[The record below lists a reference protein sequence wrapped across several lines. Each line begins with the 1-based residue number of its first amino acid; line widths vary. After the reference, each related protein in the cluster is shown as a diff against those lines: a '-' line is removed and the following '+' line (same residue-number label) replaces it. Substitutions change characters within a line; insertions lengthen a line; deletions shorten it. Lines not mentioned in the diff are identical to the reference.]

1 MNEILRE
8 AANALDDLSRKQ
20 GAPAQIAEEL
30 RSLNVALEQQQWI
43 KAEKAKAAAYDDAAA
58 LVEKM
63 AHDYMHEHGS
73 YDPST
78 NSWEIPKHADRI
90 EALEDAV
97 EAIRKRK
104 AEKCHVTQAA
114 LVCGCRESYPQLI
127 PGKVSH
133 APGCPSFVASATPR
147 GDLEKAALLC
157 EQRAATWRREA
168 ENCHLGGVAQQRYI
182 ERATEAGSL
191 ALAIREIPWREA
203 GSPEAATDRHGDSHG

>member
-133 APGCPSFVASATPR
+133 GPGCPSFVASAT
-147 GDLEKAALLC
+147 KAID
-157 EQRAATWRREA
+157 
-168 ENCHLGGVAQQRYI
+168 HPPVPPKHKPVA
-182 ERATEAGSL
+182 
-191 ALAIREIPWREA
+191 
-203 GSPEAATDRHGDSHG
+203 

>member
-133 APGCPSFVASATPR
+133 GPGCPSFVASATAEAIV
-147 GDLEKAALLC
+147 LEEDYTYWTQEGWIKRQKQPNGPTELLGPGGWTPAL
-157 EQRAATWRREA
+157 
-168 ENCHLGGVAQQRYI
+168 
-182 ERATEAGSL
+182 
-191 ALAIREIPWREA
+191 
-203 GSPEAATDRHGDSHG
+203 